1 MVAWNNFGPVSI
13 FHPTSKSDLLLS
25 RRRGRPRADL
35 RTAGANGAADT
46 PSGGRVGRG
55 KICGGAGEKLLR
67 FPPPGVA
74 CGGETC
80 GGRGPRQGHC
90 ARRQGGRRADQ
101 RAERRNQAARA
112 RVCRRRGGARGGGAP
127 RGRVGE
133 SAGGQERAS
142 AGAQR
147 RVSGPVRRDPDPSGG
162 PAVARDASRPAAGV
176 RRGTQNWAPRR
187 GPVEL
192 LEYFLQASSSW
203 DGTTRVH
210 RRERHTARLGRRSGP
225 HCSDG
230 RRAGPAAGRSAAP
243 VLGSPPGAS
252 QARFGTSSPFACGKN
267 AVLRLRFPLE

>member
-1 MVAWNNFGPVSI
+1 M
-13 FHPTSKSDLLLS
+13 
-25 RRRGRPRADL
+25 RA
-35 RTAGANGAADT
+35 AGTDGGADA
-46 PSGGRVGRG
+46 PSGGRVGRI
-55 KICGGAGEKLLR
+55 KVCVGAGEKLLR
-67 FPPPGVA
+67 FPSPSVA

-101 RAERRNQAARA
+101 QAERRNQAARA
-112 RVCRRRGGARGGGAP
+112 RTCGRRSAARGGGAA

-147 RVSGPVRRDPDPSGG
+147 RVAGPVRRDPDTPGG

-176 RRGTQNWAPRR
+176 RRGTQNRALRR
-187 GPVEL
+187 ESGEL
-192 LEYFLQASSSW
+192 LEYFLQASSAW

-210 RRERHTARLGRRSGP
+210 RRERHTARLGRRSDP

-243 VLGSPPGAS
+243 VLGRPPGGS
-252 QARFGTSSPFACGKN
+252 QARFGGSSPFACGEN
-267 AVLRLRFPLE
+267 AVSRLRSPLE